1 MAYTEKDLKH
11 FLSSELKPE
20 DTFQFECKMCGSCCR
35 NRKEPILITGADI
48 YMIAKT
54 LGISMGE
61 VIAKNCSYYLGPS
74 SHVPIIVLKE
84 RLDGSCSLL
93 RNGKCMVQSGKPA
106 VCALYPLG
114 RWYDPTDG
122 SFHYFMNGQSCQ
134 PVNGSGKTWTLQE
147 WLDNFH
153 IKESE
158 SLALAWNKML
168 MGLAKAMCKIKEKDI
183 SDELM
188 QFLFTML
195 YFGYDTEKPYQDQVE
210 ERMPM
215 VKRILKCEFD
225 IKVDFG

>member
-1 MAYTEKDLKH
+1 MAYTAKDLKH

-93 RNGKCMVQSGKPA
+93 RNGKCMVQSGKPTA
-106 VCALYPLG
+106 CALYPLG
-114 RWYDPTDG
+114 RLYNPKDN
-122 SFHYFMNGQSCQ
+122 SFHYFINGQTCQ
-134 PVNGSGKTWTLQE
+134 TPGSGKMWTLQE

-158 SLALAWNKML
+158 RLTVAWDKLL
-168 MGLAKAMCKIKEKDI
+168 MGLAEAMVNIKRENI
-183 SDELM
+183 SRELID
-188 QFLFTML
+188 FLFAVL
-195 YFGYDTEKPYQDQVE
+195 YLGYDTEKPYEAQVE
-210 ERMPM
+210 ERIPM
-215 VKRILKCEFD
+215 VKRILKREFN